1 MNSKDVLDKI
11 LTLLS
16 VKKDEVNF
24 TDAKATNGDILQSP
38 TFDLGEDVEVVSE
51 DGTKAPAK
59 DGEYEISL
67 RDESGNENIIRI
79 VVKDGKIEERENVE
93 EAKNAEGEE
102 SEAEMG
108 AETKKVNPIPEDY
121 EPKENEVKFGE
132 ETELPSGDGTED
144 EVDTIPEDDTENLG
158 SIVEKLSYRITEL
171 EKKIAKMEGEQP
183 TEETKTE
190 KDIEEPKVPKLDG
203 APIEEVKMSLQGVGK
218 SSKKNELGD
227 MQNSFLA
234 KLYN

>member
-1 MNSKDVLDKI
+1 MTSKNVLDKI

-16 VKKDEVNF
+16 VKKDEVEF

-38 TFDLGEDVEVVSE
+38 TFDLGESVEVISE
-51 DGTKAPAK
+51 DGTKSPAA

-67 RDESGNENIIRI
+67 KDESGNENIIRI

-102 SEAEMG
+102 SEEEMK
-108 AETKKVNPIPEDY
+108 AETKKVQPIPEDY
-121 EPKENEVKFGE
+121 EPKENEVKFEE

-158 SIVEKLSYRITEL
+158 SIIEKLSYRITEL
-171 EKKIAKMEGEQP
+171 EKKMASMEMQP

-203 APIEEVKMSLQGVGK
+203 APIEETKFSAQGVK
-218 SSKKNELGD
+218 TTKKNGLED

>member
-16 VKKDEVNF
+16 VKKEEVLF

-38 TFDLGEDVEVVSE
+38 TFDLGEGVEVVSE

-67 RDESGNENIIRI
+67 KDESGNENIIRI

-102 SEAEMG
+102 EMKT
-108 AETKKVNPIPEDY
+108 EIKKVQPISEDY
-121 EPKENEVKFGE
+121 EPKENEVKFGDD
-132 ETELPSGDGTED
+132 TELPSGDGVEE
-144 EVDTIPEDDTENLG
+144 EVDTIPEDDTESLG
-158 SIVEKLSYRITEL
+158 SVIEKLSYRITEL
-171 EKKIAKMEGEQP
+171 EKKIASMEMQP
-183 TEETKTE
+183 TEEIKKEEDVEETK
-190 KDIEEPKVPKLDG
+190 IPKLDG
-203 APIEEVKMSLQGVGK
+203 APVEETKFSLQGGK
-218 SSKKNELGD
+218 QSKKSGLED
-227 MQNSFLA
+227 AQNTFLS

>member
-1 MNSKDVLDKI
+1 MTSKNVLDKI

-16 VKKDEVNF
+16 VKKDEVEF

-38 TFDLGEDVEVVSE
+38 TFDLGESVEVISE
-51 DGTKAPAK
+51 DGTKAPAA

-67 RDESGNENIIRI
+67 KDESGNENIIRI

-102 SEAEMG
+102 SEEEMK
-108 AETKKVNPIPEDY
+108 AETKKVQPIPEDY
-121 EPKENEVKFGE
+121 EPKENEVKFEE

-171 EKKIAKMEGEQP
+171 EKKIAAMEAQP

-203 APIEEVKMSLQGVGK
+203 APVEETKFSAQGVK
-218 SSKKNELGD
+218 TTKKNGLED

>member
-1 MNSKDVLDKI
+1 MTSKNVLDKI

-16 VKKDEVNF
+16 VKKDEVEF

-38 TFDLGEDVEVVSE
+38 TFDLGESVEVISE
-51 DGTKAPAK
+51 DGTKAPAA

-67 RDESGNENIIRI
+67 KDESGNENIIRI

-102 SEAEMG
+102 SEEEMK
-108 AETKKVNPIPEDY
+108 AETKKVQPIPEDY
-121 EPKENEVKFGE
+121 EPKENEVKFEE

-158 SIVEKLSYRITEL
+158 SIIEKLSYRITEL
-171 EKKIAKMEGEQP
+171 EKKMASMEMQP

-203 APIEEVKMSLQGVGK
+203 APIEETKFSAQGVK
-218 SSKKNELGD
+218 TTKKNGLED

>member
-1 MNSKDVLDKI
+1 MTSKNVLDKI

-16 VKKDEVNF
+16 VKKDEVEF

-38 TFDLGEDVEVVSE
+38 TFDLGESVEVISE
-51 DGTKAPAK
+51 DGTKAPAA

-67 RDESGNENIIRI
+67 KDESGNENIIRI

-102 SEAEMG
+102 SEEEMK
-108 AETKKVNPIPEDY
+108 AETKKVQPIPEDY
-121 EPKENEVKFGE
+121 EPKENEVKFEE

-158 SIVEKLSYRITEL
+158 SIIEKLSYRITEL
-171 EKKIAKMEGEQP
+171 EKKMASMEAQP

-203 APIEEVKMSLQGVGK
+203 APIEETKFSAQGVK
-218 SSKKNELGD
+218 TTKKNGLED